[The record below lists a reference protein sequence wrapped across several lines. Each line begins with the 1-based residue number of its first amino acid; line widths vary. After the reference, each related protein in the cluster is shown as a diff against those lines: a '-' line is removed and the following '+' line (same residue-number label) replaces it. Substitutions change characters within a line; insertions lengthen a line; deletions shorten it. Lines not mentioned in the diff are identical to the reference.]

1 MGFFAIQF
9 SFTDQNSLT
18 FLKFVPV
25 SVGTMCMLDQK
36 TDPNYKQVEQV
47 EVLLKVE
54 FCYMRTYTNIVT
66 DRMRNLKMSAQW
78 EWSFIWL
85 SKLWQSIFQNRMDIL
100 GVKFKFLFTHCI
112 AKSIVVYHWNV
123 LIINVNSPTRVWL
136 NIFGRT
142 FWPFTGLAFN

>member
-66 DRMRNLKMSAQW
+66 DRMRNLKMSAQ
-78 EWSFIWL
+78 
-85 SKLWQSIFQNRMDIL
+85 
-100 GVKFKFLFTHCI
+100 
-112 AKSIVVYHWNV
+112 
-123 LIINVNSPTRVWL
+123 
-136 NIFGRT
+136 
-142 FWPFTGLAFN
+142 